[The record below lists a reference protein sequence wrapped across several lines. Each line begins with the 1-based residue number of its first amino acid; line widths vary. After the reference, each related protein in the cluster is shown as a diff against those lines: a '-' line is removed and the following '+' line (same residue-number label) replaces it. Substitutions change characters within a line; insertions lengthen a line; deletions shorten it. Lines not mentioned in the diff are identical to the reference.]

1 MNTFIITSYAGDHF
15 ITSGNFRSAA
25 QALKFASSDPEA
37 IKAMDDIELHEED
50 RNHNEVINAGAD
62 YGVFTS
68 EDWEYLKPFYHK
80 GYFMQQLIKT
90 AYEQGFIGQGKELR
104 NAEWRKTLK
113 PMPKAEYLVLEIDE
127 DFDFLSLTT
136 ADILAA

>member
-15 ITSGNFRSAA
+15 ITSGNFRSSTK
-25 QALKFASSDPEA
+25 ALKFASSDPEA
-37 IKAMDDIELHEED
+37 IKAMDDIELNEED

-68 EDWEYLKPFYHK
+68 EDWEYLKPFYHQ
-80 GYFMQQLIKT
+80 GCFLQQIIKM
-90 AYEQGFIGQGKELR
+90 AYTQGFIGQGKELR

-113 PMPKAEYLVLEIDE
+113 PMPKVECPAPEIDE
-127 DFDFLSLTT
+127 DFCFLTW
-136 ADILAA
+136 ADVEAA

>member
-15 ITSGNFRSAA
+15 ITSGKFSNAA
-25 QALKFASSDPEA
+25 QALKFASSNPEA

-68 EDWEYLKPFYHK
+68 EDWEYLKPFYHE
-80 GYFMQQLIKT
+80 GYFMQQIIKG
-90 AYEQGFIGQGKELR
+90 AYTQGLIGQGKELR

-113 PMPKAEYLVLEIDE
+113 PMPKAECPALEIDE
-127 DFDFLSLTT
+127 EFCFLTWT
-136 ADILAA
+136 DVKAA